1 MKKTGSIIYWTVI
14 GVLVIVIAYILY
26 NRYKP
31 EIDLEQPPQQSIE
44 HSDRNKED
52 SGEDKKEDESQPEE
66 DGQEEKLMAPEFAL
80 ETLNGD
86 KVKLSD
92 YKGKLVFLNF
102 WAVWCR
108 HCVQEMPD
116 LDSANTVFMEG
127 DDAVILAIDVQESKD
142 AVSEFMKE
150 KGITLPILMDYD
162 GQVAAAYGVTG
173 LPTTYLID
181 RDGSIIGR
189 KVGPMTETQIIN
201 LVEEYK

>member
-108 HCVQEMPD
+108 YCVQEMPD